1 MARAQVDVNLFDPEV
16 IADPYPAYEEIRG
29 AGRVVWND
37 LLGGWMVPGYDDCV
51 DVLTK
56 SGDRYGQMNTAELT
70 PWFEAPNMISVDG
83 PEHVR
88 LRRSLSPHFT
98 RQPIAKWERR
108 VGEVVDDLLMPLI
121 KKGRFDIV
129 SDFTLIP
136 TVIVAEMMGVPPERY
151 EDFRRWSH
159 MIAGNV
165 SYGHEDPEVASL
177 MLSAGTEAN
186 EYLAS
191 EVVRHRE
198 ESFEDLIAAMLEMST
213 MSEDEIRST
222 GLLLVLAGYDTTAKF
237 LANSLVTLEQH
248 PDMRA
253 AVVEDMELLP
263 GAIEEVLR
271 WSGVTHVIL
280 RNVLRDTVIGDTEL
294 RTGDTVY
301 VLKAAAN
308 RDPKHWNDPL
318 RFDIRREPKSHLGFG
333 FGPHLCLGAPLARL
347 EARVALERLLTLAPE
362 YSVHDIDYG
371 TGMIVRGPQD
381 GYVQVGAG
389 R

>member
-1 MARAQVDVNLFDPEV
+1 MAKAQLDVNLFDPAV
-16 IADPYPAYEEIRG
+16 IADPYPIYESIRE

-37 LLGGWMVPGYDDCV
+37 LLGGWMVPGYEDCV

-56 SGDRYGQMNTAELT
+56 SGDRYVQMNTAELT
-70 PWFEAPNMISVDG
+70 PWFEGPNMISVDG

-88 LRRSLSPHFT
+88 LRRSLSPYFT
-98 RQPIAKWERR
+98 RQPIAEWEGR
-108 VGEVVDDLLMPLI
+108 VAEVVDDLLVPLV

-159 MIAGNV
+159 VIAGNV
-165 SYGHEDPEVASL
+165 SYGHEDPAIASL
-177 MLSAGTEAN
+177 MQSTGREAN
-186 EYLAS
+186 DYLAE
-191 EVVRHRE
+191 EVTRHRR
-198 ESFEDLIAAMLEMST
+198 ESFEDLITAMLEMS
-213 MSEDEIRST
+213 MSEEEIRST

-253 AVVEDMELLP
+253 AVVEDMSLLP
-263 GAIEEVLR
+263 GAIEEILR

-280 RNVLRDTVIGDTEL
+280 RNVLRDTVLADTEL
-294 RTGDTVY
+294 RAGDTVY
-301 VLKAAAN
+301 VMKAAAN
-308 RDPKHWNDPL
+308 RDPQHWDDPL
-318 RFDIRREPKSHLGFG
+318 RFDVRREPKSHLGFG
-333 FGPHLCLGAPLARL
+333 FGAHLCLGAPLARL
-347 EARVALERLLTLAPE
+347 EAKVALERLLTLAPD
-362 YSVHDIDYG
+362 YSVHDVDYG
-371 TGMIVRGPQD
+371 TGMIVRGPEA
-381 GYVQVGAG
+381 GFVQVGAS